1 MMMVWGYL
9 KTSHSVDSTFKTGLG
24 LGILRPFTHPS
35 VLFFLGHSMSCS
47 AETPES
53 QEAPQPPVKRALIS
67 LYPASSSKLSTYPTT
82 ASNGVPCAGGFGSC
96 LGSKVSAA

>member
-1 MMMVWGYL
+1 MMVWGYL
-9 KTSHSVDSTFKTGLG
+9 KASHSVDSTFKTGLG
-24 LGILRPFTHPS
+24 PGILRPFTHPS
-35 VLFFLGHSMSCS
+35 VLFFWDTLSCS

-53 QEAPQPPVKRALIS
+53 QEAPQPPVKRALTS